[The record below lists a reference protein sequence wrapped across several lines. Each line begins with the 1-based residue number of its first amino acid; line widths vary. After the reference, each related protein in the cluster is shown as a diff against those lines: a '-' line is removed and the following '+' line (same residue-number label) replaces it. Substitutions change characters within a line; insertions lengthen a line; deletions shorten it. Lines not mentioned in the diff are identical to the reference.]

1 MKRRIIVLMAFVAL
15 IGAKVNAQ
23 TAVVTTGG
31 EAGTMSFTVG
41 QIAVEPSA
49 SDKGSLT
56 PGVQQAYEITIVE
69 SGVAGRQVTLEAAV
83 YPNPTADWL
92 TLTVADTDVANL
104 RYTLLDANIR
114 ALATSEISDVQTQI
128 DMAALVPAVYFLR
141 IDDGNVMVR
150 TFKIVKK

>member
-1 MKRRIIVLMAFVAL
+1 MRKLFFLMVTMVL
-15 IGAKVNAQ
+15 INAKANAQ
-23 TAVVTTGG
+23 TAVTTAGG
-31 EAGTMSFTVG
+31 DAGTMSFTVG

-49 SDKGSLT
+49 SDKGNLT

-92 TLTVADTDVANL
+92 TLTVADNDVANL
-104 RYTLLDANIR
+104 HYTLLDANSR

-150 TFKIVKK
+150 TFKIIKN